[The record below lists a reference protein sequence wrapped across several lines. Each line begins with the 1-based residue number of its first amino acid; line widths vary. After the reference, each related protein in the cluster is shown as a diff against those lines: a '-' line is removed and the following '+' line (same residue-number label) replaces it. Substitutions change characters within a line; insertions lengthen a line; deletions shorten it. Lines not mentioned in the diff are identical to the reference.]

1 MSHEIFNIISSHFT
15 IALHPPAVYKAYLD
29 PGSGSYLLQLL
40 IAGLLGSFFVIRAY
54 WKKITGFFTRRF
66 NQEEEPK
73 KDQDVNADGG

>member
-15 IALHPPAVYKAYLD
+15 IALSPPAGPKAYLD

-54 WKKITGFFTRRF
+54 WDKIISFFARRSKRG
-66 NQEEEPK
+66 EEPK
-73 KDQDVNADGG
+73 KDQDTNADAG

>member
-1 MSHEIFNIISSHFT
+1 MSHEFFNIISSHFT
-15 IALHPPAVYKAYLD
+15 STLHPPAGFKAYLD

-54 WKKITGFFTRRF
+54 WEKITGFFARRS